1 MSGLPRRA
9 KQKPNVVIE
18 DELSTFF
25 NTSESE
31 TDDSGDDEWEPER
44 KVINSKKVPASG
56 ASKPKKEK
64 MVKEKTVKETAKK
77 TPGRPRKAVQ
87 KADNLSPI
95 INQEFTCSE
104 PSASENAYAFENAL
118 AKPCTEQMMKQERL
132 SIAIS
137 DKDDLQ
143 DSQSELKDV
152 KMKPT
157 PKKPMAKKPT
167 TPRQRKP
174 KAVKVKKESKNLN
187 SNEFPST
194 STQQNE
200 MNIKEE
206 ETEEDYAFGEPPLKK
221 MKSTSSPQGKAVKHN
236 VNLSTI
242 LGEFQMNWD
251 LPQVLSETTNVEIW
265 VCSNLIKLF
274 QDENTIPFIA
284 RYRKELINNLDAD
297 ALREVHHTLDE
308 LCTVAKKAHMLSQ
321 KLKKEGKLS
330 ACLLT
335 SLLNCRTLEEIDHV
349 YAPFKTGSKGT
360 KAQRARQLGLE
371 SAALALLENP
381 VELELFSFVKPNIK
395 GLSTLADVQTG
406 VQHILADM
414 IAKDKETLEYIRN
427 QCKQNYISIQSSLAK
442 VTSKEGNV
450 KDVDKFHLYHNFNCN
465 INRIQHHQILAINRG
480 ENQKILTMK
489 VNIPDRVKD
498 EFCRWCV
505 NQRWRPRRFARP
517 ELMNILRTAVE
528 DSYKRLIF
536 PLLCRE
542 FRSKLTSDAEKE
554 SVMMFGRNLRQL
566 LLMNPV
572 RGRTLM
578 GVDPGY
584 KHGCKLAIISPT
596 NQILHVDVVYLHTAQ
611 GFREAE
617 KIRRLLLNFNCSSVV
632 IGNGTACR
640 ETERY
645 FADLIQKKYFA
656 PLDVVYCIVNEA
668 GASIYSVSPEA
679 AKEMPDLDP
688 NLRSAVSIAR
698 RVQDPLAEL
707 VKIEPKHIGI
717 GMYQHDVSQALLK
730 ATLDSVVE
738 ECVSFVGVD
747 INICSETLLRHI
759 AGLNSTRAKNI
770 IDWREK
776 SGPFI
781 NRDQLK
787 SVKGLGPK
795 TFQQCAGFIRFNQD
809 YIKNFCSQQCELKA
823 EGQTQ
828 KTGATV
834 KAGVEVTHGK
844 LVKKKS
850 KAAAKGALQPNPLD
864 QTCIH
869 PESYDI
875 AMRFLILIG
884 GSPNDIGKPEMQ
896 SSVNTMI
903 RTQGI
908 DKIAQNLKTTV
919 QTLQIIIDGLCQP
932 EGFDIRTEFETPDFK
947 RTIVCLEDLS
957 VGTILTGK
965 VENATLFGVFV
976 DIGVGKAG
984 LIPMRYITEAKLS
997 KDKKRRSL
1005 GLGPGERVEVKV
1017 INVDIRQSRIT
1028 LELIRVL

>member
-9 KQKPNVVIE
+9 KQKPKVPEN
-18 DELSTFF
+18 ELSSFF

-31 TDDSGDDEWEPER
+31 SDSCEDDEWEPER
-44 KVINSKKVPASG
+44 KVTNNKKMPVSSAT
-56 ASKPKKEK
+56 KPKKEK
-64 MVKEKTVKETAKK
+64 TAKETATKK
-77 TPGRPRKAVQ
+77 KRVTGARAKKAVL
-87 KADNLSPI
+87 KSDNLIPNN
-95 INQEFTCSE
+95 NQEFTNSE
-104 PSASENAYAFENAL
+104 YPASESACTYEGTM
-118 AKPCTEQMMKQERL
+118 AKPDIESIIQQEQL
-132 SIAIS
+132 SIIS
-137 DKDDLQ
+137 DKEGTQ
-143 DSQSELKDV
+143 NIPGELKKV
-152 KMKPT
+152 KIKQENNLK
-157 PKKPMAKKPT
+157 KKPIKKPA

-174 KAVKVKKESKNLN
+174 KAVKVKEERKSLN
-187 SNEFPST
+187 NDELPST
-194 STQQNE
+194 STQQKDLN
-200 MNIKEE
+200 MKEE
-206 ETEEDYAFGEPPLKK
+206 QLEDDFTFGEPPLKK
-221 MKSTSSPQGKAVKHN
+221 MKSISSPQGKPVKHN
-236 VNLSTI
+236 VKSNSV
-242 LGEFQMNWD
+242 LGECQMNWN
-251 LPQVLSETTNVEIW
+251 LAQVLSERTNVELW
-265 VCSNLIKLF
+265 VCSNLIQLF

-297 ALREVHHTLDE
+297 ALREVHHALEE
-308 LCTVAKKAHMLSQ
+308 LRAVAKKAHMISQ

-330 ACLLT
+330 ACLHT
-335 SLLNCRTLEEIDHV
+335 ALLNCRTSEEIDHV

-371 SAALALLENP
+371 PATLALLTNP
-381 VELELFSFVKPNIK
+381 VELNLFSYVKPNVEGI
-395 GLSTLADVQTG
+395 STVGDVQTG

-427 QCKQNYISIQSSLAK
+427 LCKHNYISVQSSLAK
-442 VTSKEGNV
+442 ATSKEGNV
-450 KDVDKFHLYHNFNCN
+450 KDVDKYQLYHNFTCN
-465 INRIQHHQILAINRG
+465 ISRIQHHQILAINRG
-480 ENQKILTMK
+480 ENHKVLTVK
-489 VNIPDRVKD
+489 VNVPDRMKD
-498 EFCRWCV
+498 EFSRWCV
-505 NQRWRPRRFARP
+505 NQRWRPQRYARP
-517 ELMNILRTAVE
+517 ELMNILRNSVE

-566 LLMNPV
+566 LLMTPV

-596 NQILHVDVVYLHTAQ
+596 NQILHVETVYLHTGQ

-617 KIRRLLLNFNCSSVV
+617 KIRGLLLNYNCFTVV

-656 PLDVVYCIVNEA
+656 PLDVVYCIANEA

-679 AKEMPDLDP
+679 VKEMPDLDP

-707 VKIEPKHIGI
+707 VKIEPKHIGV
-717 GMYQHDVSQALLK
+717 GMYQHDAPQTLLK

-747 INICSETLLRHI
+747 INICSEILLRHI
-759 AGLNSTRAKNI
+759 AGLNATRAKNI
-770 IDWREK
+770 IEWREK
-776 SGPFI
+776 NGPFI

-795 TFQQCAGFIRFNQD
+795 TFQQCAGFIRFNQE
-809 YIKNFCSQQCELKA
+809 YIRNICRSQQCEPKA
-823 EGQTQ
+823 EGQAHR
-828 KTGATV
+828 TGITT
-834 KAGVEVTHGK
+834 KAGVEVK
-844 LVKKKS
+844 KRNKSAANVK
-850 KAAAKGALQPNPLD
+850 LQPNPLD

-875 AMRFLILIG
+875 AKRFLMLIG
-884 GSPNDIGKPEMQ
+884 GISDDIGKPEMQ
-896 SSVNTMI
+896 NSVNKIIFAEGMA
-903 RTQGI
+903 
-908 DKIAQNLKTTV
+908 KIAQNLKTTE

-932 EGFDIRTEFETPDFK
+932 EGFDIRTEFDQPDFK
-947 RTIVCLEDLS
+947 RTIVCLEDLQ

-984 LIPMRYITEAKLS
+984 LIPMRYITQVKLS
-997 KDKKRRSL
+997 QDKKRRSL

-1028 LELIRVL
+1028 LDLIRVL